1 MSVPNAGI
9 AAAAT
14 SAEAED
20 PKREYSVPSNPE
32 EEDGPIAPD
41 QFDPKYET
49 TKWERWSYYCYYVGD
64 NGLPLFNFA
73 PYTIRLS
80 DDVLV
85 ACENCTRCIL
95 RVLYL
100 LSHSKSV

>member
-20 PKREYSVPSNPE
+20 PKKEYSVPSNPE

-49 TKWERWSYYCYYVGD
+49 TKWERWSYYCYYCGC
-64 NGLPLFNFA
+64 NGLSLFNFA
-73 PYTIRLS
+73 P
-80 DDVLV
+80 
-85 ACENCTRCIL
+85 NIL
-95 RVLYL
+95 GTPGRICFCDHGL
-100 LSHSKSV
+100 KG